1 MPGADGHEFE
11 LKNPAQNFLFKT
23 LVSLS
28 RSRDVES
35 QDRQTRQETERER
48 EGKREKESNRK
59 WRPTSG

>member
-28 RSRDVES
+28 RSRDVKS
-35 QDRQTRQETERER
+35 QDRQTDKARERER
-48 EGKREKESNRK
+48 KREKESNRK